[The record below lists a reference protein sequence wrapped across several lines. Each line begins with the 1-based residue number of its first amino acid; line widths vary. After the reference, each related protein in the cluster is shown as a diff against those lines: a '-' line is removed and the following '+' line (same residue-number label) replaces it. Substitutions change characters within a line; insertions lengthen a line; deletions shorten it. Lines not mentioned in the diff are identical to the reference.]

1 MLILNQLVGFGV
13 GGVAASIVTYLQ
25 DAVLTTDVGTYTFS
39 SQNIGTASDARWIV
53 AGIGWA
59 AGVSRTFTSC
69 TIGGV
74 TATTLVAANDSATE
88 ARLVIAKVPTG
99 TTADV
104 VVTLSG
110 AAVRCAIS
118 LWHVLSYNDL
128 TTPFHTG
135 SDNTLSGS
143 DVSASLNIPASGYG
157 FGVCYGALASGTA
170 ALAWSGLTEVDEST
184 VEVAN
189 HVYGSA
195 GLLSTSD
202 ASPTVT
208 ATLSGGTPNKAF
220 LALASIN

>member
-1 MLILNQLVGFGV
+1 MLILNELVGFGS
-13 GGVAASIVTYLQ
+13 GGVAASTVTYLQ

-39 SQNIGTASDARWIV
+39 SQNIGAASNSRWVV
-53 AGIGWA
+53 AGIGWTA
-59 AGVSRTFTSC
+59 SVSRTFTSC

-74 TATTLVAANDSATE
+74 TATTLVAANNTTNE
-88 ARLVIAKVPTG
+88 TRLVVAKVPTG

-118 LWHVLSYNDL
+118 LWHVLSDNDL

-143 DVSASLNIPASGYG
+143 DVSASLNIPANGYG
-157 FGVCYGALASGTA
+157 FGVCYVALASGTA

-184 VEVAN
+184 VEVGNNA
-189 HVYGSA
+189 YGSA
-195 GLLSTSD
+195 GLFSATDTSQ
-202 ASPTVT
+202 TVT
-208 ATLSGGTPNKAF
+208 ATMSGGTPNRAF
-220 LALASIN
+220 LALASIY

>member
-1 MLILNQLVGFGV
+1 MFPFPFFNTRKP
-13 GGVAASIVTYLQ
+13 SIVTYLQ

-39 SQNIGTASDARWIV
+39 SQNIGTAGDSRWVV
-53 AGIGWA
+53 AGIGWT

-74 TATTLVAANDSATE
+74 TATTLVAANDATNE
-88 ARLVIAKVPTG
+88 TRLVVAKVPTG

-118 LWHVLSYNDL
+118 LWHVLSENDL

-135 SDNTLSGS
+135 SDNTLSGG
-143 DVSASLNIPASGYG
+143 DVSASLNIPANGYG
-157 FGVCYGALASGTA
+157 FGVCYGALTSGTA

-189 HVYGSA
+189 NAYGSA
-195 GLLSTSD
+195 GLLSATDVSL
-202 ASPTVT
+202 TVT
-208 ATLSGGTPNKAF
+208 ATLSGGTANRAY
-220 LALASIN
+220 LALASIF